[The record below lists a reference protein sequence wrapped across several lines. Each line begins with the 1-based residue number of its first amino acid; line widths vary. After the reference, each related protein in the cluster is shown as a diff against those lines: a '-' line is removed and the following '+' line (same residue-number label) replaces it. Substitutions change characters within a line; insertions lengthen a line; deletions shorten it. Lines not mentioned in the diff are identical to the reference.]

1 MPPTLPPG
9 PAATGVPGDRTHP
22 SYPPVKA
29 LRHSSGRRY
38 GGAMSGSDGSPPDHP
53 VLVIDDH
60 ELFASTLALSLC
72 RQGQPARLADVSTES
87 SIMRSASATGPS
99 LAVLDLY
106 LGRDQGTG
114 HWINPVRLC
123 EQLTATRCQVLIVS
137 GVGDDELEAATIV
150 AGAVGTLPK
159 TSAFEQL
166 LATIRLAASGQ
177 PLMDD
182 GQRDEWRRRHCTFQA
197 ERRDAER
204 RLDRLTSREHDVLT
218 LLARGQRAAQ
228 IAETLV
234 VSIPTVRTRTRA
246 ILAKLDCESQL
257 EAAAFAHR
265 WDREEGSRP
274 RQRGRPPRAAPP
286 AAAD

>member
-1 MPPTLPPG
+1 
-9 PAATGVPGDRTHP
+9 
-22 SYPPVKA
+22 
-29 LRHSSGRRY
+29 
-38 GGAMSGSDGSPPDHP
+38 MSGPRRSPPDRS

-60 ELFASTLALSLC
+60 ELFASSLAQSLSRL
-72 RQGQPARLADVSTES
+72 GQPARLADVSTES
-87 SIMRSASATGPS
+87 AIIRSAATTEPS

-106 LGRDQGTG
+106 LGRDQCTG
-114 HWINPVRLC
+114 DWINPVRLC
-123 EQLTATRCQVLIVS
+123 EQLTAKSWQVLVVS
-137 GVGDDELEAATIV
+137 GVGDEELEAATIV

-159 TSAFEQL
+159 TSAFEEL
-166 LATIRLAASGQ
+166 LATIRLAAAGQ
-177 PLMDD
+177 PVMDD
-182 GQRDEWRRRHCTFQA
+182 AQHREWRRRHLAFQA

-265 WDREEGSRP
+265 WDRQDGP
-274 RQRGRPPRAAPP
+274 RPPLR
-286 AAAD
+286 D